1 MSGII
6 CKNISSST
14 IQLLELIQQETVAE
28 NVLDFCQD
36 ELHTFNDNQSWKYA
50 VIMVHN
56 LLY

>member
-56 LLY
+56 L